1 MDLMDLTAAADALI
15 VQQVIDGDTEAFAIL
30 LTRHRHHVLGIVRKH
45 APYDEAEEIAQE
57 VFIRAYQSLPGLE
70 KQDRFKHWISAIA
83 VKTCCD
89 FWRKKYRSRE
99 ISISDFSTEQCNR
112 LDQILSSRSNQD
124 WIEDNARREVREMLD
139 QALNHLSPE
148 DRMALELVYLEGLSC
163 REAADLLGWTI
174 VNVKVRAFR
183 SRKKLHSLLSK
194 PGRRS

>member
-1 MDLMDLTAAADALI
+1 MDLTAAEDALI
-15 VQQVIDGDTEAFAIL
+15 VQQVMDGDTEAFAIL

-57 VFIRAYQSLPGLE
+57 VFIRAYQSLSALE
-70 KQDRFKHWISAIA
+70 KQDRFKHWLSSIA

-89 FWRKKYRSRE
+89 FWRRKYRSRE
-99 ISISDFSTEQCNR
+99 ISISDFSDEQCNR
-112 LDQILSSRSNQD
+112 LDQILSRQSNQD
-124 WIEDNARREVREMLD
+124 WIEDNARRELREMLD

-148 DRMALELVYLEGLSC
+148 DRMALKLVYLEGLSC
-163 REAADLLGWTI
+163 REAAKLLGWTI

-183 SRKKLHSLLSK
+183 SRKKLHSLLCK